1 MKTYKIIYTESLYH
15 EFYVDAESED
25 EAREKFELQSEN
37 GELDFSDG
45 EIYDAGI
52 EFIKEVN

>member
-15 EFYVDAESED
+15 EFYVDAESKD
-25 EAREKFELQSEN
+25 EAREKFNHQSEN

-45 EIYDAGI
+45 EVYDAGI
-52 EFIKEVN
+52 ESIEEVN